1 MALDPRERFGRS
13 RKRNQSCAS
22 LVQAWSDL
30 AVHVSQWLRAIQ
42 SEKRMSRA
50 HSTVRYASRV
60 TGVDFEKY
68 LVWGGIAA
76 AIYFV
81 VWPVLKSAI
90 AVKGAVDA
98 GINTARDALSSGL
111 YRVFGP
117 EEKFGPELT
126 YTVRFPDGN
135 HSLDPAIV
143 AADGTFSR
151 NGKRYRLLI
160 DKRIVSGINKTA
172 FPL

>member
-1 MALDPRERFGRS
+1 
-13 RKRNQSCAS
+13 
-22 LVQAWSDL
+22 
-30 AVHVSQWLRAIQ
+30 
-42 SEKRMSRA
+42 MSRA

-81 VWPVLKSAI
+81 VWPVLKTAI
-90 AVKGAVDA
+90 SVKGAVDA
-98 GINTARDALSSGL
+98 GITTARDALASGL

-117 EEKFGPELT
+117 EENFGGELF

-135 HSLDPAIV
+135 HAIDAAIV
-143 AADGTFSR
+143 TPDATFSW

-160 DKRIVSGINKTA
+160 DKRTVSGINKTA